1 MFCCRKCG
9 VQTMTID
16 GLVAHQEVHIEG
28 RTCPDCRGTGHIQGI
43 PQAPACYRCDGSGR
57 MSDPPT
63 GSRPVKATFGIG
75 RIPADSDDAHETT
88 RAQIASLARPP
99 APVASQPYR
108 CRRCG
113 RPLSAAMAM
122 HGSFGTVCPDCYDD
136 D

>member
-1 MFCCRKCG
+1 MES
-9 VQTMTID
+9 QTCPSCSGT
-16 GLVAHQEVHIEG
+16 G
-28 RTCPDCRGTGHIQGI
+28 RTSRAKL
-43 PQAPACYRCDGSGR
+43 APACYRCAGSGR
-57 MSDPPT
+57 MSAADYAANGPT

-75 RIPADSDDAHETT
+75 RIPADSDAHETT

-108 CRRCG
+108 CSRCR

-122 HGSFGTVCPDCYDD
+122 SGSFGTVCPDCYDD